1 MKKTPYY
8 VYLGENGTIL
18 STVKLSNV
26 YSVQKYNLEADK
38 GYVLTKDN
46 KTFYHSILVPAFEVD
61 LWHEIEDK
69 GQV

>member
-18 STVKLSNV
+18 STVKLPDI
-26 YSVQKYNLEADK
+26 YKVQKYNLEADK

-46 KTFYHSILVPAFEVD
+46 KTFYYSILVPAFEVD
-61 LWHEIEDK
+61 LWQEIENK